1 MPNPLFKPPRH
12 LVKEWPEVF
21 EDLYMNTMPVAYLD
35 SVRLDFT
42 DGRVWEIDV
51 KNELTKQTADGIA
64 DVLINTLQEY
74 KDEIKKID
82 FKVDVERLK
91 KDIRDSSKNIF
102 QVMFAAI
109 RSAICLADPFP
120 GCIKS
125 RA

>member
-35 SVRLDFT
+35 SVRLDFI

-51 KNELTKQTADGIA
+51 KNELTKQTSENIA
-64 DVLINTLQEY
+64 DILLNTLQEY

-82 FKVDVERLK
+82 FKVDISRLK
-91 KDIRDSSKNIF
+91 NDIASETDKLF
-102 QVMFAAI
+102 
-109 RSAICLADPFP
+109 
-120 GCIKS
+120 
-125 RA
+125 